1 VKRRVKKRN
10 PRKSIPL
17 TMKDNAIIAQN
28 DEQKDSKAINQK
40 K

>member
-1 VKRRVKKRN
+1 
-10 PRKSIPL
+10 
-17 TMKDNAIIAQN
+17 MKDNATIAQN